1 MEIEKNVL
9 VNNIK
14 EWVKLDNEI
23 RALKSEEKIRVNA
36 KKKINDN
43 LMTIMKD
50 HEIDCVDIKD
60 GQLCYTQKTV
70 KKPITKKNLMTI
82 LSKYYKGDIEKA
94 GNMTEFISTNR
105 EEQIQENITRKINK

>member
-60 GQLCYTQKTV
+60 GQICYNKKNV
-70 KKPITKKNLMTI
+70 KKPITKKYLLQI
-82 LSKYYKGDIEKA
+82 LSKYFDGDIDRAEDA
-94 GNMTEFISTNR
+94 NDFILENR
-105 EEQIQENITRKINK
+105 EEIVKESITRKINN

>member
-60 GQLCYTQKTV
+60 GQICYNKKSV
-70 KKPITKKNLMTI
+70 KKPITKKYLLQI
-82 LSKYYKGDIEKA
+82 LSKYFDGDIDRAEDA
-94 GNMTEFISTNR
+94 NDFILENR
-105 EEQIQENITRKINK
+105 EEIVKESITRKINN